1 MREGE
6 GVFIEYLRFSRMTG
20 EKDDLRFLCDL
31 GEKVEKS
38 RGAGVIEL
46 GEDLVEDHR
55 GTVGGEEHRGKRG
68 AEREISRV
76 ACSRTERGDRLCA
89 EFA

>member
-1 MREGE
+1 MNEKATGCKKSVASFLYCNKRE
-6 GVFIEYLRFSRMTG
+6 FLILSLKNLRFSRMTG

-46 GEDLVEDHR
+46 GEDLVEDHGR
-55 GTVGGEEHRGKRG
+55 PVGGEEH
-68 AEREISRV
+68 
-76 ACSRTERGDRLCA
+76 
-89 EFA
+89 